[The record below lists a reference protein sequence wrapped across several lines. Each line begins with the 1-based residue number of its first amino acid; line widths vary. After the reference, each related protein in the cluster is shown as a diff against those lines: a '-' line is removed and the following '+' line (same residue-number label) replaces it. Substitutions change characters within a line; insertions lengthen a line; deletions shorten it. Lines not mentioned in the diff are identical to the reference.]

1 MNAHV
6 PLAAFSATMKAR
18 LRKEP
23 GLYFDN
29 IATSPSTVS
38 GAFPSARLLTSAY
51 ARCPAPILF
60 SQSGRSL
67 AEWQGGVIMTNLR
80 ALVGAGFLLAVIVF
94 VVSVPLGWTIVLGI
108 GAAYPEKII
117 KDRPYQRNDELV
129 QKKILPRATY
139 EQIRDKIEAKQK

>member
-29 IATSPSTVS
+29 IATSTSMVS

-94 VVSVPLGWTIVLGI
+94 VVSVPLVWALIIGI
-108 GAAYPEKII
+108 GEAYPAKIN
-117 KDRPYQRNDELV
+117 KDLTYQQKVELV
-129 QKKILPRATY
+129 LKKILPLTMY
-139 EQIRDKIEAKQK
+139 EQIRGKNEVKQK